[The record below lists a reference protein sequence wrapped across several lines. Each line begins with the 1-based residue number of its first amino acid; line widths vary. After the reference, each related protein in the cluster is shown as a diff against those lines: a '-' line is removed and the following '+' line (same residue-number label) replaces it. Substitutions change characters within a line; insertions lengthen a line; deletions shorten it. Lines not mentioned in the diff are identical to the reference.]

1 MVLSL
6 GLSPLAWA
14 QADLGLSGVLQPN
27 TASNPFAAENM
38 PAVPGADTAAKQ
50 PAISP
55 AQPKGQDNPLL
66 TQDHLTNQASDVFG
80 AQLFTGAFSQPGAT
94 QFNPDYAVTLGDQIQ
109 VRLWGAFTFDQVL
122 TVDPRGNIFLPH
134 AGPVQ
139 VLGVRNQDLEG
150 VVQAAVRRTF
160 RNNVSSYASLAAA
173 QPVRVFVGGNVNR
186 PGLYNGTSMDSILR
200 YLDMAGGVDPERGS
214 YLQVQVKRGQAVRA
228 TISLYDFLLNGTMP
242 MVQLADG
249 DVIFVPS
256 HAERVKVGGLVANA
270 KRFEFQGQGQT
281 VAQLMQL
288 AKPLPDATHVRVMR
302 NTGSVRNAEYYPLSE
317 AANVQLIDGD
327 ELQFTADKKPG
338 TITVR
343 IEGEHDSAQ
352 EYVLP
357 YGTVMGSLL
366 EKIQL
371 RQDADMTSVQLYR
384 ESVKQ
389 RQKEMLA
396 TSLHNG
402 RDGFLRRRKKG
413 RKIINLWHGV
423 AIKRIEHLMRWR
435 LGDFKR
441 RYLMRRNSHLYH
453 AMIASSPLD
462 RLTNAVSFG
471 VDLDKVYA
479 IGLPRF
485 DYLRS
490 DFSFSWRLKKDI
502 ERLSLALSGRRL
514 ILFAPTFRERRGQ
527 AISFLNSET
536 LEKLKIF
543 LQKNNFVF
551 GIRPHPYDQDGL
563 DEICDDNW
571 IVNISPDKFIEPAI
585 ALRAAD
591 ILIADYSSIWIDF
604 LLLDRPMIGVM
615 PDYKNYA
622 DRERGFIFDIFDV
635 FPGPIIFDWSLVF
648 IYLEKIVNSYALFAA
663 EYFGKYQRAKNL
675 FLPSE
680 GLVFHSTNACLELFF
695 NND

>member
-1 MVLSL
+1 MKHTPSILAAVTLAL

-14 QADLGLSGVLQPN
+14 QADLGVTGVWQQN
-27 TASNPFAAENM
+27 TASNPFAAQNM
-38 PAVPGADTAAKQ
+38 PQVPGVDTAAKQ
-50 PAISP
+50 QPVIPP
-55 AQPKGQDNPLL
+55 AQLKGQDNPFLS
-66 TQDHLTNQASDVFG
+66 QDHLANQASDVFG

-109 VRLWGAFTFDQVL
+109 VRLWGAFAFDQVL

-186 PGLYNGTSMDSILR
+186 PGLYNGTSMDSVLR

-249 DVIFVPS
+249 DVIFVPA
-256 HAERVKVGGLVANA
+256 HAQRVKVDGLVANA

-288 AKPLPDATHVRVMR
+288 AKPLPDATHVRVVR

-317 AANVQLIDGD
+317 AATVQLMDGD

-343 IEGEHDSAQ
+343 VEGEHDSAQ

-357 YGTVMGSLL
+357 YGTAMGTLL
-366 EKIQL
+366 EQIQP
-371 RQDADMTSVQLYR
+371 RQDADLPSLQLFR

-396 TSLHNG
+396 TSLHNLEMSLLTARSG
-402 RDGFLRRRKKG
+402 SSDEARLRKEEADLSLQWIERAKQVEPLGQVQIAKASRRNAMLLENGDIIRIPRKDDLVLVSGEVLFPNAVAFEGNLTLGDYIERAGGFTQMADNARVVVARRDGSFEQVKANRVFG
-413 RKIINLWHGV
+413 TTS
-423 AIKRIEHLMRWR
+423 IEA
-435 LGDFKR
+435 GDQILVLPKVDKKR
-441 RYLMRRNSHLYH
+441 RQFWKDMTQIIYQ
-453 AMIASSPLD
+453 IAVG
-462 RLTNAVSFG
+462 A
-471 VDLDKVYA
+471 KV
-479 IGLPRF
+479 
-485 DYLRS
+485 
-490 DFSFSWRLKKDI
+490 
-502 ERLSLALSGRRL
+502 
-514 ILFAPTFRERRGQ
+514 
-527 AISFLNSET
+527 
-536 LEKLKIF
+536 
-543 LQKNNFVF
+543 VF
-551 GIRPHPYDQDGL
+551 GL
-563 DEICDDNW
+563 
-571 IVNISPDKFIEPAI
+571 
-585 ALRAAD
+585 
-591 ILIADYSSIWIDF
+591 
-604 LLLDRPMIGVM
+604 
-615 PDYKNYA
+615 
-622 DRERGFIFDIFDV
+622 
-635 FPGPIIFDWSLVF
+635 
-648 IYLEKIVNSYALFAA
+648 
-663 EYFGKYQRAKNL
+663 
-675 FLPSE
+675 
-680 GLVFHSTNACLELFF
+680 
-695 NND
+695 

>member
-1 MVLSL
+1 MKHTPSILAAVTLAL

-14 QADLGLSGVLQPN
+14 QADLGVTRVWQQN
-27 TASNPFAAENM
+27 TAGNPFAAQNM
-38 PAVPGADTAAKQ
+38 PQVPGADMAAKQ
-50 PAISP
+50 PAPLAATP
-55 AQPKGQDNPLL
+55 AQVKNQDSPLL
-66 TQDHLTNQASDVFG
+66 TQDHLANQASDVFG

-109 VRLWGAFTFDQVL
+109 VRLWGAFAFDQVL

-228 TISLYDFLLNGTMP
+228 TISLYDFLLDGTMP

-249 DVIFVPS
+249 DVIFVPA
-256 HAERVKVGGLVANA
+256 HAERVKVDGLVANA

-317 AANVQLIDGD
+317 AATVQLMDGD

-343 IEGEHDSAQ
+343 VEGEHDSAQ

-357 YGTVMGSLL
+357 YGTAMGTLL
-366 EKIQL
+366 ERIQP
-371 RQDADMTSVQLYR
+371 RQDADLPSLQLFR

-396 TSLHNG
+396 TSLHNLEMSLLTARSG
-402 RDGFLRRRKKG
+402 SSDEARLRKEEADLSLQWIERAKQVEPLGQVQVAKASKRNAMLLENGDIIRIPRKDDLVLVSGEVLFPNAVAFENNLSLGDYIERAGGFTQMADNARVVVARRDG
-413 RKIINLWHGV
+413 
-423 AIKRIEHLMRWR
+423 
-435 LGDFKR
+435 
-441 RYLMRRNSHLYH
+441 
-453 AMIASSPLD
+453 
-462 RLTNAVSFG
+462 SFEQ
-471 VDLDKVYA
+471 VKA
-479 IGLPRF
+479 NR
-485 DYLRS
+485 
-490 DFSFSWRLKKDI
+490 
-502 ERLSLALSGRRL
+502 
-514 ILFAPTFRERRGQ
+514 
-527 AISFLNSET
+527 
-536 LEKLKIF
+536 
-543 LQKNNFVF
+543 VF
-551 GIRPHPYDQDGL
+551 GTTSIEAGDQILVLPKVDKKKRQFWKDMTQIMYQIAVGAKVVFGL
-563 DEICDDNW
+563 
-571 IVNISPDKFIEPAI
+571 
-585 ALRAAD
+585 
-591 ILIADYSSIWIDF
+591 
-604 LLLDRPMIGVM
+604 
-615 PDYKNYA
+615 
-622 DRERGFIFDIFDV
+622 
-635 FPGPIIFDWSLVF
+635 
-648 IYLEKIVNSYALFAA
+648 
-663 EYFGKYQRAKNL
+663 
-675 FLPSE
+675 
-680 GLVFHSTNACLELFF
+680 
-695 NND
+695 

>member
-1 MVLSL
+1 MRMKHTPSILAAVTLAL

-14 QADLGLSGVLQPN
+14 QADLGVTRVWQQN
-27 TASNPFAAENM
+27 TDSNPFAAQNM
-38 PAVPGADTAAKQ
+38 PQVPGADMAAKQ
-50 PAISP
+50 PATPALNP
-55 AQPKGQDNPLL
+55 AQAKSQDNPFL
-66 TQDHLTNQASDVFG
+66 TQDHLANQASDVFG

-109 VRLWGAFTFDQVL
+109 VRLWGAFAFDQVL

-249 DVIFVPS
+249 DVIFVPA
-256 HAERVKVGGLVANA
+256 HAERVKVDGLVANA

-317 AANVQLIDGD
+317 AATVQLMDGD

-343 IEGEHDSAQ
+343 VEGEHDSAQ

-357 YGTVMGSLL
+357 YGTAMGTLL
-366 EKIQL
+366 ERIQP
-371 RQDADMTSVQLYR
+371 RQDADLPSLQLFR

-396 TSLHNG
+396 TSLHNLEMSLLTARSG
-402 RDGFLRRRKKG
+402 SSDEARLRKEEADLSLQWIERAKQVEPLGQVQVAKASKRNAMLLENGDIIRIPRKDDLVLVSGEVLFPNAVAFENNLSLGDYIERAGGFTQMADNARVVVARRDG
-413 RKIINLWHGV
+413 
-423 AIKRIEHLMRWR
+423 
-435 LGDFKR
+435 
-441 RYLMRRNSHLYH
+441 
-453 AMIASSPLD
+453 
-462 RLTNAVSFG
+462 SFEQ
-471 VDLDKVYA
+471 VKA
-479 IGLPRF
+479 NR
-485 DYLRS
+485 
-490 DFSFSWRLKKDI
+490 
-502 ERLSLALSGRRL
+502 
-514 ILFAPTFRERRGQ
+514 
-527 AISFLNSET
+527 
-536 LEKLKIF
+536 
-543 LQKNNFVF
+543 VF
-551 GIRPHPYDQDGL
+551 GTTSIEAGDQILVLPKVDKKKRQFWKDMTQIMYQIAVGAKVLFGL
-563 DEICDDNW
+563 
-571 IVNISPDKFIEPAI
+571 
-585 ALRAAD
+585 
-591 ILIADYSSIWIDF
+591 
-604 LLLDRPMIGVM
+604 
-615 PDYKNYA
+615 
-622 DRERGFIFDIFDV
+622 
-635 FPGPIIFDWSLVF
+635 
-648 IYLEKIVNSYALFAA
+648 
-663 EYFGKYQRAKNL
+663 
-675 FLPSE
+675 
-680 GLVFHSTNACLELFF
+680 
-695 NND
+695 